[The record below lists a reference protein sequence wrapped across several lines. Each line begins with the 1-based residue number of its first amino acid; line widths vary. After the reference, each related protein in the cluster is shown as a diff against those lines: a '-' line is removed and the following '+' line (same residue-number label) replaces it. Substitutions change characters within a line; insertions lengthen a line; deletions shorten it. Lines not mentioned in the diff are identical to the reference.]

1 MLDTSQQVAS
11 QMTSSQQTDVSSQ
24 TSSLSWDEYT
34 RITKLLVLYLR
45 QKEDLFDSQQDT
57 EGYKLLILNFWAS
70 KKRIFLSI
78 DKLLTIRVAKK
89 PGNWQLGKKMAFK
102 KFWKK

>member
-57 EGYKLLILNFWAS
+57 EGYKLLILNF
-70 KKRIFLSI
+70 
-78 DKLLTIRVAKK
+78 
-89 PGNWQLGKKMAFK
+89 
-102 KFWKK
+102 